1 MATNMSAGA
10 GSGKT
15 DRAGLPRLRLA
26 SARQIVQDDRVKP
39 ILFFVLAVVIAIA
52 ISPDFIKWANIRAV
66 LISAAPL
73 MLLAIG
79 EGLVV
84 MTGMI
89 DLSPESVLAS
99 SGTMLATFD
108 ILMRLPTSIS
118 IVLTL
123 IYGVFI
129 GTVSGLLVVKAR
141 IPSFVVTLGMY
152 WGLRGLAMVVTGG
165 YPISPTTVNPPREMS
180 FGWVIGDVFG
190 IPIMVVI
197 AVLAGIIFQIYV
209 SRFKRG
215 TEIYAIGG
223 NEAAAKNCG
232 INVDRTKIAVFSIS
246 GFLGAVA
253 GIIMTAWV
261 NQAYAWTAQGYTLQT
276 VAAVVLGGIVFT
288 GGRGTITGVLLGS
301 VIIAMISD
309 IIVLLGVSPTYNYI
323 AVAAVLI
330 LAGLQ
335 IRVRRGGFI
344 K

>member
-1 MATNMSAGA
+1 MSNQSYAGKD
-10 GSGKT
+10 ST
-15 DRAGLPRLRLA
+15 DRDRLSLDRSRSVRLF
-26 SARQIVQDDRVKP
+26 IQDDRVKP
-39 ILFFVLAVVIAIA
+39 VLFFLIAIVIAVA
-52 ISPDFIKWANIRAV
+52 MSRDFLKWANIRAV

-84 MTGMI
+84 LTGMI

-108 ILMRLPTSIS
+108 IIMRLPFAVSLI
-118 IVLTL
+118 LTL
-123 IYGVFI
+123 IYGIVV
-129 GTVSGLLVVKAR
+129 GTFSGLLIVKAR

-165 YPISPTTVNPPREMS
+165 YPISPTTVTPPRQLS
-180 FGWVIGDVFG
+180 FSWIIGDVYGF
-190 IPIMVVI
+190 PIMVII
-197 AVLAGIIFQIYV
+197 AIAAGIIFQIYV

-223 NEAAAKNCG
+223 NEAAAKTCG
-232 INVDRTKIAVFSIS
+232 INVDRTKIMVFAIS
-246 GFLGAVA
+246 GFLGAIS
-253 GIIMTAWV
+253 GTIMTAWV

-301 VIIAMISD
+301 IIIAMVSD
-309 IIVLLGVSPTYNYI
+309 LIVLIGVSPTYNYI

-335 IRVRRGGFI
+335 IRVRKGGFI

>member
-1 MATNMSAGA
+1 
-10 GSGKT
+10 
-15 DRAGLPRLRLA
+15 
-26 SARQIVQDDRVKP
+26 
-39 ILFFVLAVVIAIA
+39 
-52 ISPDFIKWANIRAV
+52 
-66 LISAAPL
+66 
-73 MLLAIG
+73 
-79 EGLVV
+79 
-84 MTGMI
+84 
-89 DLSPESVLAS
+89 
-99 SGTMLATFD
+99 
-108 ILMRLPTSIS
+108 
-118 IVLTL
+118 
-123 IYGVFI
+123 
-129 GTVSGLLVVKAR
+129 
-141 IPSFVVTLGMY
+141 
-152 WGLRGLAMVVTGG
+152 
-165 YPISPTTVNPPREMS
+165 MS
-180 FGWVIGDVFG
+180 FSWVIGDVFG
-190 IPIMVVI
+190 VPIMVVI
-197 AVLAGIIFQIYV
+197 AVVAGIIFQVYV

-276 VAAVVLGGIVFT
+276 VAAVVLGGIAFT